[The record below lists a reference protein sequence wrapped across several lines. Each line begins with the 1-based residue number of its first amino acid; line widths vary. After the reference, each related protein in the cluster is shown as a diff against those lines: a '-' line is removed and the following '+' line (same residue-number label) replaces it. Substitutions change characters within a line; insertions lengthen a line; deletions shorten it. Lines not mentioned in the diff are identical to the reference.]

1 MEEMNKN
8 ILFSIII
15 PVQKI
20 NDYVI
25 ETCGVLEKIEK
36 ENFEIII
43 FPDELEGNNSKME
56 QELNARIIATG
67 KVSPA
72 VKRDLAMKYA
82 KGEYLAFTDDDA
94 YPEKDWLGIAAKYLK
109 DNNVAAVGGP
119 QLTPPSN
126 DFWQK
131 VSGAMFLS
139 PLSGSAIIRYWPG
152 KKAQEIDD
160 WPTVNFIVK
169 KKDFEAIDGFD
180 NEYWP
185 GEDTKLCL
193 DIIKK
198 LKKKI
203 IYIPE
208 LIVYHHRRAGL
219 KKHLKQTGGYG
230 LHRGYF
236 AKVFPET
243 SMRFFYLVPSLFV
256 LFLVIGLIGSF
267 FSGLIL
273 KLFLLGILI
282 YGLAV
287 FFSTLIVWKRTKD
300 FLVSLMT
307 IPYLVLFHVWYGIRF
322 IQGYVFT
329 KKLKSKLGK

>member
-1 MEEMNKN
+1 MEQINKN
-8 ILFSIII
+8 IIFSIII

-25 ETCGVLEKIEK
+25 ETCGVLKKIEK
-36 ENFEIII
+36 NNFEVII
-43 FPDELEGNNSKME
+43 FPDELEENNSELE
-56 QELNARIIATG
+56 QKLNARIIASG

-72 VKRDLAMKYA
+72 IKRDLAMKYA
-82 KGEYLAFTDDDA
+82 QGKYLAFTDDDA
-94 YPEKDWLGIAAKYLK
+94 YPEKGWLDIAEKYLK
-109 DNNVAAVGGP
+109 DESVAAVGGP
-119 QLTPPSN
+119 QLTPPN
-126 DFWQK
+126 NNFWQK

-139 PLSGSAIIRYWPG
+139 LLSGSAIIRYWPG
-152 KKAQEIDD
+152 KKVQEVDD
-160 WPTVNFIVK
+160 WPTVNFIIK

-203 IYIPE
+203 IYIPD

-236 AKVFPET
+236 AKIFPET

-256 LFLVIGLIGSF
+256 LFLAVGLIGSF
-267 FSGLIL
+267 FSELIL
-273 KLFLLGILI
+273 KLFLLGLGI

-287 FFSTLIVWKRTKD
+287 IFSTLVVWKRTKD

-307 IPYLVLFHVWYGIRF
+307 IPYLVLFHIWYGLRF
-322 IQGYVFT
+322 IQGYVLT
-329 KKLKSKLGK
+329 KELKSKLGK